1 MMAYWLSFTLLTFCQ
16 PIQPTSTF
24 SIVAFDPK
32 TGDLGVAVASKF
44 LAVGSVVPYAKAGV
58 GAIATQSFANTTFG
72 PKGLELLRKGL
83 TPSQVLKQLLAS
95 DKDRELRQV
104 GIVDAKGRA
113 AAFTGKKCL
122 PWAGHIVGKGFAVQG
137 NILAGEQVVK
147 AMAKAFQET
156 QGELAERLM
165 AALEAGE
172 QAGGDARGK
181 QSAAILV
188 VRKGAGYGGFDDR
201 YIDLRVDDHPEPVK
215 ELRRIL
221 TIKLA
226 WAQLFEASKWRQKGN
241 IKKAAEILKAAVLR
255 YPDQAVL
262 HYDLACYLA
271 LLGEKEDA
279 LKALERAL
287 QLDAGLKELAKKD
300 DDLKPLRS
308 DPRFEKLVR

>member
-1 MMAYWLSFTLLTFCQ
+1 MACWLSFTLLTFCQ
-16 PIQPTSTF
+16 PAQPTSTF

-221 TIKLA
+221 NIKLA
-226 WAQLFEASKWRQKGN
+226 WSQVSEASKWRQKGN
-241 IKKAAEILKAAVLR
+241 IKKAAEILKAAVQR

-271 LLGEKEDA
+271 LLGEREDA

-300 DDLKPLRS
+300 DDLKSLRN

>member
-1 MMAYWLSFTLLTFCQ
+1 MMACWLSFTLLTFCQ
-16 PIQPTSTF
+16 PLQPTGTF

-226 WAQLFEASKWRQKGN
+226 WARLSEASKWRQKGN
-241 IKKAAEILKAAVLR
+241 IKKAAEILKAAVQR

-287 QLDAGLKELAKKD
+287 HLDAGLKELAKKD

>member
-1 MMAYWLSFTLLTFCQ
+1 MACWLSFTLLTFCQ
-16 PIQPTSTF
+16 PLQPTSTF

-147 AMAKAFQET
+147 AMAKAFRET
-156 QGELAERLM
+156 KGELAERLM

-188 VRKGAGYGGFDDR
+188 VRKGAGYDGFDDR

-221 TIKLA
+221 NIKLA
-226 WAQLFEASKWRQKGN
+226 WSQVSEASKWRQKGN
-241 IKKAAEILKAAVLR
+241 IKKAVEILKAAVQR

-271 LLGEKEDA
+271 LLGEREDA

-287 QLDAGLKELAKKD
+287 QLDASLKELAKKD
-300 DDLKPLRS
+300 DDLKSLRN

>member
-1 MMAYWLSFTLLTFCQ
+1 
-16 PIQPTSTF
+16 
-24 SIVAFDPK
+24 
-32 TGDLGVAVASKF
+32 
-44 LAVGSVVPYAKAGV
+44 
-58 GAIATQSFANTTFG
+58 
-72 PKGLELLRKGL
+72 
-83 TPSQVLKQLLAS
+83 SQVLKQLLAN
-95 DKDRELRQV
+95 DKDREVRQV
-104 GIVDAKGRA
+104 GIVDARGRA

-221 TIKLA
+221 NIKLA
-226 WAQLFEASKWRQKGN
+226 WARLFEAAGWRQKGN
-241 IKKAAEILKAAVLR
+241 LKKAAEILHAAIQR
-255 YPDQAVL
+255 FPDQAVL

-271 LLGEKEDA
+271 LMGQKEKA
-279 LKALERAL
+279 LRALERAI
-287 QLDAGLKELAKKD
+287 QLDPGLKSVAQKD
-300 DDLKPLRS
+300 EDLKSLRGEPL
-308 DPRFEKLVR
+308 FEKLIR

>member
-1 MMAYWLSFTLLTFCQ
+1 MAYWLSFTLLTFCQ

-122 PWAGHIVGKGFAVQG
+122 PWAGYIVGKGFAVQG

-201 YIDLRVDDHPEPVK
+201 YTDLRVDDHPEPVK

-308 DPRFEKLVR
+308 DHRFEKLVR

>member
-1 MMAYWLSFTLLTFCQ
+1 MACWLSFTLLTFCQ
-16 PIQPTSTF
+16 PLQPTSTF

-95 DKDRELRQV
+95 DKDREFRQV

-201 YIDLRVDDHPEPVK
+201 YIDLRVDDHPEPIK

-221 TIKLA
+221 NIKLA
-226 WAQLFEASKWRQKGN
+226 WSQVSEASKWRQKGN
-241 IKKAAEILKAAVLR
+241 IKKAAEILKAAVQR

-271 LLGEKEDA
+271 LLGEREDA

-300 DDLKPLRS
+300 DDLKSLRN

>member
-1 MMAYWLSFTLLTFCQ
+1 MACWLSFTLLTFCQ
-16 PIQPTSTF
+16 PLQPTSTF

-95 DKDRELRQV
+95 DKDREFRQV

-147 AMAKAFQET
+147 AMAKAFRET
-156 QGELAERLM
+156 KGELAERLM

-201 YIDLRVDDHPEPVK
+201 YIDLRVDDHPEPIK

-221 TIKLA
+221 NIKLA
-226 WAQLFEASKWRQKGN
+226 WSRLSEASKWRQKGN
-241 IKKAAEILKAAVLR
+241 IKKAAEILKAAVQR

-271 LLGEKEDA
+271 LLGEREDA

-300 DDLKPLRS
+300 DDLKSLRN

>member
-1 MMAYWLSFTLLTFCQ
+1 
-16 PIQPTSTF
+16 
-24 SIVAFDPK
+24 
-32 TGDLGVAVASKF
+32 
-44 LAVGSVVPYAKAGV
+44 
-58 GAIATQSFANTTFG
+58 
-72 PKGLELLRKGL
+72 LELLRKGL

-300 DDLKPLRS
+300 DDLKTLRS

>member
-1 MMAYWLSFTLLTFCQ
+1 MACWLSFTLLTFCQ
-16 PIQPTSTF
+16 PLQPTGTF

-95 DKDRELRQV
+95 DKDREFRQV

-147 AMAKAFQET
+147 AMAKAFRET

-221 TIKLA
+221 NIKLA
-226 WAQLFEASKWRQKGN
+226 WSRLSEASKWRQKGN
-241 IKKAAEILKAAVLR
+241 IKKAAEILKAAVQR

-271 LLGEKEDA
+271 LLGEREDA

-300 DDLKPLRS
+300 DDLKSLRN

>member
-1 MMAYWLSFTLLTFCQ
+1 
-16 PIQPTSTF
+16 
-24 SIVAFDPK
+24 VAFDPK

-95 DKDRELRQV
+95 DRDRELRQV

-137 NILAGEQVVK
+137 NILAGEQVVN

-226 WAQLFEASKWRQKGN
+226 WARLSEASKWRQKGN
-241 IKKAAEILKAAVLR
+241 IKKAAEILKAAVQR

-262 HYDLACYLA
+262 QYDLACYLA

-279 LKALERAL
+279 LQALERAL
-287 QLDAGLKELAKKD
+287 QLDASLKELAKKN
-300 DDLKPLRS
+300 DDLKPLRN

>member
-1 MMAYWLSFTLLTFCQ
+1 MACWLSFTLLTFCQ
-16 PIQPTSTF
+16 PLQPTSTF

-95 DKDRELRQV
+95 DKDREFRQV

-221 TIKLA
+221 NIKLA
-226 WAQLFEASKWRQKGN
+226 WSQVSEASKWRQKGN
-241 IKKAAEILKAAVLR
+241 IKKAVEILKAAVQR

-271 LLGEKEDA
+271 LLGEREDA

-287 QLDAGLKELAKKD
+287 QLDASLKELAKKD
-300 DDLKPLRS
+300 DDLKSLRN